1 MEKERERLKTQTD
14 ALEEA
19 NEEID
24 MLKQKLNQKDIDY
37 DNLSNE
43 MNNLKLSLG
52 ALTDSL

>member
-1 MEKERERLKTQTD
+1 LEKERERLKTQTD